1 MAEEKE
7 KVNAFYSMGKGA
19 SYTDRTS
26 GLNSLADAMNL
37 QMQNYSEQMA
47 LAAAQRR
54 AARQDKRAAKEEEKL
69 KSGFYEDKYA
79 KDMER
84 KKKQEEKEAEK
95 IKRKTLKDDKLEDR
109 DRTIPDLNEGNTGTM
124 AFMKSPMK
132 NLYSAARGSTYSGD
146 IKKTSKELSN
156 IVAFSNKVKLD
167 MKKALND
174 KISAELKDFVPEA
187 IDIQGFDNFKNGKNA
202 CANFGMN
209 LKQQLAQKKNEALKL
224 NPYSQEYKV
233 VIKDINNLVES
244 SKNLTLEKT
253 KLSNMKKEWGETSIG
268 DLYSGGSSKM
278 NMNYLD
284 QVHSGVAGMT
294 LDPFGKAQFMVAVV
308 DEDGNFVT
316 EIVDGQPK
324 QVEQLMTMDQM
335 MNNVFEKVDAS
346 EDYRTLQSQIR
357 DDIRN
362 GVDSFDREGVAGYW
376 NKKIAPKWNSG
387 TQDEEILSWIY
398 DNPEGGTQSYYDYFV
413 EKYEIREGNE
423 SGIFTAEELKEV
435 FNYDTSDWD
444 EVYGDTGKKLREL
457 IYNDLVAYNTN
468 IVENYHSK
476 QTRTEDKHNKG
487 NNFNVGEGFGETD
500 PFLQYVLTE

>member
-54 AARQDKRAAKEEEKL
+54 AARQDKRAAKEEQKAAEQDEK
-69 KSGFYEDKYA
+69 KYGENPDKPMDTPTEEQQVNIDA
-79 KDMER
+79 NTEAN
-84 KKKQEEKEAEK
+84 KKRTEELTPSPA
-95 IKRKTLKDDKLEDR
+95 T
-109 DRTIPDLNEGNTGTM
+109 
-124 AFMKSPMK
+124 MKSPIK

-156 IVAFSNKVKLD
+156 IVSFSNKVKLD

-423 SGIFTAEELKEV
+423 SGIFTAEQLKEV

>member
-54 AARQDKRAAKEEEKL
+54 AARQDKRAAKEEQKAAEQDEK
-69 KSGFYEDKYA
+69 KYGENPDKPMDTPTEEQQVNIDA
-79 KDMER
+79 NTEAN
-84 KKKQEEKEAEK
+84 KKRTEELTPSPA
-95 IKRKTLKDDKLEDR
+95 T
-109 DRTIPDLNEGNTGTM
+109 
-124 AFMKSPMK
+124 MKSPIK

-224 NPYSQEYKV
+224 NPYSQEYKLV
-233 VIKDINNLVES
+233 VKDINNLVES

-268 DLYSGGSSKM
+268 DLYSEGSSKM
-278 NMNYLD
+278 SMNYLD

-308 DEDGNFVT
+308 DENGDFIT
-316 EIVDGQPK
+316 EMVDGQPK
-324 QVEQLMTMDQM
+324 QVEQLMTIDQM

-346 EDYRTLQSQIR
+346 EDYRILQSQIR

-376 NKKIAPKWNSG
+376 SKKIAPKWNSG

-413 EKYEIREGNE
+413 EKYQIREGNE

-457 IYNDLVAYNTN
+457 IYSDLVAYNTN

-500 PFLQYVLTE
+500 FSQYVVTE

>member
-1 MAEEKE
+1 MAEEKD
-7 KVNAFYSMGKGA
+7 VNAFYSMGKGA

-54 AARQDKRAAKEEEKL
+54 AARQDKRAAKKDAKAYGEEI
-69 KSGFYEDKYA
+69 GTPN
-79 KDMER
+79 
-84 KKKQEEKEAEK
+84 QEK
-95 IKRKTLKDDKLEDR
+95 IDANTEANRKRTEEL
-109 DRTIPDLNEGNTGTM
+109 TNPPPPPPPSPAT
-124 AFMKSPMK
+124 MKSPMK

-146 IKKTSKELSN
+146 IKKTSEELSN

-187 IDIQGFDNFKNGKNA
+187 IDVQGFDNFKNGKNA
-202 CANFGMN
+202 CTNFGMN

-316 EIVDGQPK
+316 EMVDGQPK
-324 QVEQLMTMDQM
+324 QVEQLMTIDQM

-413 EKYEIREGNE
+413 GKYQIREGNE

-487 NNFNVGEGFGETD
+487 NNFNVGSIFE
-500 PFLQYVLTE
+500 QYLVSQ

>member
-54 AARQDKRAAKEEEKL
+54 AARQDKRAAKKDAKAYGEEI
-69 KSGFYEDKYA
+69 GTPN
-79 KDMER
+79 
-84 KKKQEEKEAEK
+84 QEK
-95 IKRKTLKDDKLEDR
+95 IDANTEANRE
-109 DRTIPDLNEGNTGTM
+109 RTEELTNPPPPPPPSPAT
-124 AFMKSPMK
+124 MKSPMK

-146 IKKTSKELSN
+146 IKKTSKELSG

-174 KISAELKDFVPEA
+174 KISAELKNFVPEA

-224 NPYSQEYKV
+224 NPYSQEYKL

-253 KLSNMKKEWGETSIG
+253 KLSNMKKEWGETSVG

-308 DEDGNFVT
+308 DENGDFVT
-316 EIVDGQPK
+316 EMVDGQPK
-324 QVEQLMTMDQM
+324 QVEQLMTIDQM

-346 EDYRTLQSQIR
+346 EDYRILQEEIR
-357 DDIRN
+357 ANKRN
-362 GVDSFDREGVAGYW
+362 GIGFDREGVAGYW
-376 NKKIAPKWNSG
+376 NKKIAPRWKSG

-398 DNPEGGTQSYYDYFV
+398 DNPEGGTQSYYDYF
-413 EKYEIREGNE
+413 KE
-423 SGIFTAEELKEV
+423 SGTFTPEQLDEV
-435 FNYDTSDWD
+435 FNYDTSDWN
-444 EVYGDTGKKLREL
+444 EVYGDTGKTLREL

-468 IVENYHSK
+468 IVENYYSK
-476 QTRTEDKHNKG
+476 QMSVEDKHTKE

-500 PFLQYVLTE
+500 FSQYVVTE

>member
-1 MAEEKE
+1 MADKKTDEK
-7 KVNAFYSMGKGA
+7 NQSGFYNMGKGA

-37 QMQNYSEQMA
+37 QMQNYSEAMA

-54 AARQDKRAAKEEEKL
+54 AARQDKRAAKKDAKAYGEEI
-69 KSGFYEDKYA
+69 GTPN
-79 KDMER
+79 
-84 KKKQEEKEAEK
+84 QEEIDANTEANR
-95 IKRKTLKDDKLEDR
+95 KRTEEL
-109 DRTIPDLNEGNTGTM
+109 TNPPPPPPPSATP
-124 AFMKSPMK
+124 MKSPMK

-146 IKKTSKELSN
+146 IKKTSQELSN
-156 IVAFSNKVKLD
+156 ILAFSNKVKLD

-174 KISAELKDFVPEA
+174 KISAELKNFVPEA

-224 NPYSQEYKV
+224 NPYSQEYKL
-233 VIKDINNLVES
+233 VIQDINNLVGS

-253 KLSNMKKEWGETSIG
+253 KLSNMKKEWGETSVG
-268 DLYSGGSSKM
+268 DLYSEGSSKM

-308 DEDGNFVT
+308 DENGEFVT
-316 EIVDGQPK
+316 EMVDGQPK

-346 EDYRTLQSQIR
+346 EDYRTLQSEIR
-357 DDIRN
+357 DNVRN
-362 GVDSFDREGVAGYW
+362 GISFDREGVEGYW
-376 NKKIAPKWNSG
+376 DKKIAPKWKSG

-398 DNPEGGTQSYYDYFV
+398 DNPEGGTGSYYDYFV
-413 EKYEIREGNE
+413 E
-423 SGIFTAEELKEV
+423 SGRFTPEQLDEV
-435 FNYDTSDWD
+435 FNYDTSDWN
-444 EVYGDTGKKLREL
+444 EVYGDTGKTLREL

-468 IVENYHSK
+468 IVENYYSK
-476 QTRTEDKHNKG
+476 QTKTEDKHNKG

-500 PFLQYVLTE
+500 FSQYVVTE

>member
-1 MAEEKE
+1 MADKKTDEEK
-7 KVNAFYSMGKGA
+7 KTSSFYSMGKGA

-37 QMQNYSEQMA
+37 QMKNYSEEMA

-54 AARQDKRAAKEEEKL
+54 AARQDKRAAKKNQKKGEEYNSNKQL
-69 KSGFYEDKYA
+69 DDANAA
-79 KDMER
+79 KD
-84 KKKQEEKEAEK
+84 A
-95 IKRKTLKDDKLEDR
+95 INVGL
-109 DRTIPDLNEGNTGTM
+109 NTGDPELQVNKDPSMNYQLKTSPQK
-124 AFMKSPMK
+124 MKSPIK

-174 KISAELKDFVPEA
+174 KISAELKNFVPEA

-253 KLSNMKKEWGETSIG
+253 KLSNMKKEWGETSVG

-308 DEDGNFVT
+308 DENGDFVT
-316 EIVDGQPK
+316 EMVDGQPR

-346 EDYRTLQSQIR
+346 EDYRTLQSEIR
-357 DDIRN
+357 DNIRN
-362 GVDSFDREGVAGYW
+362 DVDFDREGVAGYW
-376 NKKIAPKWNSG
+376 NKKIAPKWKSG

-398 DNPEGGTQSYYDYFV
+398 DNPEGGTQSYYDYF
-413 EKYEIREGNE
+413 KE
-423 SGIFTAEELKEV
+423 SGTFTPEQLDEV

-444 EVYGDTGKKLREL
+444 EVYGDTGKTLREL

-468 IVENYHSK
+468 IVENYYSK
-476 QTRTEDKHNKG
+476 QIRTEDKHTKE
-487 NNFNVGEGFGETD
+487 NNFNVGEGFD
-500 PFLQYVLTE
+500 PFSKYEVVTN

>member
-37 QMQNYSEQMA
+37 QMQNYSEEMA

-54 AARQDKRAAKEEEKL
+54 AARQDKKAAKKNDGKGEEYNPNKQLDEAN
-69 KSGFYEDKYA
+69 DA
-79 KDMER
+79 KD
-84 KKKQEEKEAEK
+84 A
-95 IKRKTLKDDKLEDR
+95 INVGL
-109 DRTIPDLNEGNTGTM
+109 NTGDPELQVNKDPSMNYQLKTSPQK
-124 AFMKSPMK
+124 MKSPIK

-268 DLYSGGSSKM
+268 DLYSEGSSKM
-278 NMNYLD
+278 SMNYLD

-294 LDPFGKAQFMVAVV
+294 LDPFGKAQFTVAVV
-308 DEDGNFVT
+308 DENGDFVT

-324 QVEQLMTMDQM
+324 QVEQLMTIDQM

-346 EDYRTLQSQIR
+346 EDYRILQSQIR

-500 PFLQYVLTE
+500 FSQYVVTE

>member
-1 MAEEKE
+1 MAEEKEE

-37 QMQNYSEQMA
+37 QMENYSEQMA

-54 AARQDKRAAKEEEKL
+54 AARQDKRAAKKDAEAYGEEI
-69 KSGFYEDKYA
+69 GTPN
-79 KDMER
+79 
-84 KKKQEEKEAEK
+84 QEK
-95 IKRKTLKDDKLEDR
+95 IDANTEANRKRTEEP
-109 DRTIPDLNEGNTGTM
+109 TNPPPPPPPS
-124 AFMKSPMK
+124 AAPMKSPMK

-146 IKKTSKELSN
+146 IKKTSKELSG

-174 KISAELKDFVPEA
+174 KISAELKNFVPEA

-224 NPYSQEYKV
+224 NPYSQEYKL

-253 KLSNMKKEWGETSIG
+253 KLSNMKKEWGETSVG

-308 DEDGNFVT
+308 DENGDFVT
-316 EIVDGQPK
+316 EMVDGQPK
-324 QVEQLMTMDQM
+324 QVEQLMTIDQM

-346 EDYRTLQSQIR
+346 EDYRTLQSEIR
-357 DDIRN
+357 DNVRN
-362 GVDSFDREGVAGYW
+362 GVDFDREGVAGYW
-376 NKKIAPKWNSG
+376 SKKIAPKWETG

-398 DNPEGGTQSYYDYFV
+398 DNPEGGTQSYYDYFA

-423 SGIFTAEELKEV
+423 SGMFTTEQLDEV

-468 IVENYHSK
+468 IVENYYSK
-476 QTRTEDKHNKG
+476 QTRTEDKHTKE
-487 NNFNVGEGFGETD
+487 NNFNVGEGFD
-500 PFLQYVLTE
+500 PFSKYEVVTN

>member
-37 QMQNYSEQMA
+37 QMQNYSEAMA

-54 AARQDKRAAKEEEKL
+54 AARQDKRAAKKDAEAYSEEI
-69 KSGFYEDKYA
+69 GTPN
-79 KDMER
+79 
-84 KKKQEEKEAEK
+84 QEK
-95 IKRKTLKDDKLEDR
+95 IDANTEANKE
-109 DRTIPDLNEGNTGTM
+109 RTEELTNPPPPPPPSPAT
-124 AFMKSPMK
+124 MKSPMK

-156 IVAFSNKVKLD
+156 IVSFSNKVKLD

-376 NKKIAPKWNSG
+376 SKKIAPKWNSG

-500 PFLQYVLTE
+500 FSQYVVTE

>member
-1 MAEEKE
+1 MAEEKD
-7 KVNAFYSMGKGA
+7 VNAFYSMGKGA

-54 AARQDKRAAKEEEKL
+54 AARQDKRAAKKDAKAYGEEI
-69 KSGFYEDKYA
+69 GTPN
-79 KDMER
+79 
-84 KKKQEEKEAEK
+84 QEK
-95 IKRKTLKDDKLEDR
+95 IDANTEANRKRTEEL
-109 DRTIPDLNEGNTGTM
+109 TNPPPPPPPSPAT
-124 AFMKSPMK
+124 MKSPMK

-146 IKKTSKELSN
+146 IKKTSEELSN

-187 IDIQGFDNFKNGKNA
+187 IDVQGFDNFKNGKNA
-202 CANFGMN
+202 CTNFGMN

-316 EIVDGQPK
+316 EMVDGQPK
-324 QVEQLMTMDQM
+324 QVEQLMTIDQM

-423 SGIFTAEELKEV
+423 SGIFTAEQLKEV

-457 IYNDLVAYNTN
+457 IYNDLVEYNTN
-468 IVENYHSK
+468 IVENYYSK
-476 QTRTEDKHNKG
+476 QTRAEDKHNKG
-487 NNFNVGEGFGETD
+487 NNFNVGSIFE
-500 PFLQYVLTE
+500 QYLVSQ

>member
-1 MAEEKE
+1 MAEEKD
-7 KVNAFYSMGKGA
+7 VNAFYSMGKGA

-54 AARQDKRAAKEEEKL
+54 AARQDKRAAKK
-69 KSGFYEDKYA
+69 DA
-79 KDMER
+79 KAYGGEIGTPN
-84 KKKQEEKEAEK
+84 QEK
-95 IKRKTLKDDKLEDR
+95 IDANTEANRKRTEEL
-109 DRTIPDLNEGNTGTM
+109 TNPPPPPPPSPAT
-124 AFMKSPMK
+124 MKSPMK

-146 IKKTSKELSN
+146 IKKTSEELSN

-187 IDIQGFDNFKNGKNA
+187 IDVQGFDNFKNGKNA
-202 CANFGMN
+202 CTNFGMN

-316 EIVDGQPK
+316 EMVDGQPK
-324 QVEQLMTMDQM
+324 QVEQLMTIDQM

-413 EKYEIREGNE
+413 EKYQIREGNE

>member
-37 QMQNYSEQMA
+37 QMQNYSEAMA

-54 AARQDKRAAKEEEKL
+54 AARQDKRAAKKDAEAYSEEI
-69 KSGFYEDKYA
+69 GTPN
-79 KDMER
+79 
-84 KKKQEEKEAEK
+84 QEK
-95 IKRKTLKDDKLEDR
+95 IDANTEANKE
-109 DRTIPDLNEGNTGTM
+109 RTEELTNPPPPPPPSPAT
-124 AFMKSPMK
+124 MKSPMK

-224 NPYSQEYKV
+224 NPYSQEYKLV
-233 VIKDINNLVES
+233 VKDINNLVES

-268 DLYSGGSSKM
+268 DLYSEGSSKM
-278 NMNYLD
+278 SMNYLD

-308 DEDGNFVT
+308 DENGDFIT
-316 EIVDGQPK
+316 EMVDGQPK
-324 QVEQLMTMDQM
+324 QVEQLMTIDQM

-346 EDYRTLQSQIR
+346 EDYRILQSQIR

-376 NKKIAPKWNSG
+376 SKKIAPKWNSG

-413 EKYEIREGNE
+413 EKYQIREGNE

-457 IYNDLVAYNTN
+457 IYSDLVAYNTN

-500 PFLQYVLTE
+500 FSQYVVTE

>member
-1 MAEEKE
+1 
-7 KVNAFYSMGKGA
+7 
-19 SYTDRTS
+19 
-26 GLNSLADAMNL
+26 
-37 QMQNYSEQMA
+37 
-47 LAAAQRR
+47 
-54 AARQDKRAAKEEEKL
+54 
-69 KSGFYEDKYA
+69 
-79 KDMER
+79 
-84 KKKQEEKEAEK
+84 
-95 IKRKTLKDDKLEDR
+95 
-109 DRTIPDLNEGNTGTM
+109 M

-156 IVAFSNKVKLD
+156 IVSFSNKVKLD

-346 EDYRTLQSQIR
+346 EDYRILQEEIR
-357 DDIRN
+357 ANKRN
-362 GVDSFDREGVAGYW
+362 GIGFDREGIAGYW
-376 NKKIAPKWNSG
+376 NKKIAPKWESG

-398 DNPEGGTQSYYDYFV
+398 DNPEGTT
-413 EKYEIREGNE
+413 I
-423 SGIFTAEELKEV
+423 IL
-435 FNYDTSDWD
+435 
-444 EVYGDTGKKLREL
+444 
-457 IYNDLVAYNTN
+457 
-468 IVENYHSK
+468 
-476 QTRTEDKHNKG
+476 
-487 NNFNVGEGFGETD
+487 
-500 PFLQYVLTE
+500 

>member
-1 MAEEKE
+1 MAEEKEE

-79 KDMER
+79 KKMER
-84 KKKQEEKEAEK
+84 EKKREEKEAEK

-109 DRTIPDLNEGNTGTM
+109 DRTIPDFNEGNTGTM
-124 AFMKSPMK
+124 AYMKSPMK

-146 IKKTSKELSN
+146 IKKTSKELSG

-174 KISAELKDFVPEA
+174 KISAELKNFVPEA

-224 NPYSQEYKV
+224 NPYSQEYKL

-253 KLSNMKKEWGETSIG
+253 KLSNMKKEWGETSVG

-308 DEDGNFVT
+308 DENGEFVT
-316 EIVDGQPK
+316 EMVDGQPK

-346 EDYRTLQSQIR
+346 EDYRILQEEIR
-357 DDIRN
+357 ANKRN
-362 GVDSFDREGVAGYW
+362 GICFDREGIAGYW
-376 NKKIAPKWNSG
+376 NKKIAPRWKSG

-398 DNPEGGTQSYYDYFV
+398 DNPEGGTQSYYDYF
-413 EKYEIREGNE
+413 KE
-423 SGIFTAEELKEV
+423 SGTFTPEQLDEV
-435 FNYDTSDWD
+435 FNYDTSDWN
-444 EVYGDTGKKLREL
+444 EVYGDTGKTLREL

-468 IVENYHSK
+468 IVENYYSK
-476 QTRTEDKHNKG
+476 QTRTEDKHTKE
-487 NNFNVGEGFGETD
+487 NNFNVGEGFD
-500 PFLQYVLTE
+500 PFSKYEVVTN

>member
-1 MAEEKE
+1 MAEEKD
-7 KVNAFYSMGKGA
+7 VNAFYSMGKGA

-54 AARQDKRAAKEEEKL
+54 AARQDKRAAKKDAKAYGEEI
-69 KSGFYEDKYA
+69 GTPN
-79 KDMER
+79 
-84 KKKQEEKEAEK
+84 QEK
-95 IKRKTLKDDKLEDR
+95 IDANTEANRE
-109 DRTIPDLNEGNTGTM
+109 RTEELTNPPPPPSPAT
-124 AFMKSPMK
+124 MKSPMK
-132 NLYSAARGSTYSGD
+132 NLYSAARGSTYGGD
-146 IKKTSKELSN
+146 IKKTSEELSN

-174 KISAELKDFVPEA
+174 KISAELKNFVPEA

-224 NPYSQEYKV
+224 NPYSEEYKLIV
-233 VIKDINNLVES
+233 KDINNLVES

-308 DEDGNFVT
+308 DENGNFVT
-316 EIVDGQPK
+316 EMVDGQPK
-324 QVEQLMTMDQM
+324 QVEQLMTIDQM
-335 MNNVFEKVDAS
+335 MSNVFEKVDAS
-346 EDYRTLQSQIR
+346 EDYRTLQSEIR
-357 DDIRN
+357 DNVRN
-362 GVDSFDREGVAGYW
+362 GMGFDREGVAGYW
-376 NKKIAPKWNSG
+376 SKKIAPKWKSG
-387 TQDEEILSWIY
+387 TQDEEILSWIH
-398 DNPEGGTQSYYDYFV
+398 DNPEGGTESYYDHFA
-413 EKYEIREGNE
+413 KTNA
-423 SGIFTAEELKEV
+423 FTEEQLKEV
-435 FNYDTSDWD
+435 FNYDTSDWN
-444 EVYGDTGKKLREL
+444 EVYGDTGKTLREL

-468 IVENYHSK
+468 IVENYYSK
-476 QTRTEDKHNKG
+476 QTKTEDKHTKE
-487 NNFNVGEGFGETD
+487 NNFNVGSIFE
-500 PFLQYVLTE
+500 QYLVSQ